1 MFDKSSTT
9 TTTPPHIGIMY
20 WVRSVHQ
27 SLTSQA
33 PLPPPHLVLELC
45 IGLGP
50 SINVWPVKHH
60 YHHLTN
66 HPTTTIPSYSYVP
79 IIPYL
84 SMDVLCFATK
94 YNSNTI
100 YDHGESL
107 WENVAP
113 YWPVMEFEQVD
124 QLYWLNLS
132 LLLTRGGK
140 NPFHLDDLL
149 HEQRKYTVAAFRG
162 GSSCLYS
169 PSNW

>member
-1 MFDKSSTT
+1 
-9 TTTPPHIGIMY
+9 MY
-20 WVRSVHQ
+20 LVRSIHQ
-27 SLTSQA
+27 SLPSQA

-100 YDHGESL
+100 HDHGEIL

-113 YWPVMEFEQVD
+113 YWPVMPFSAIKVKQYSWKFPASNQYYELLI
-124 QLYWLNLS
+124 QLTYI
-132 LLLTRGGK
+132 
-140 NPFHLDDLL
+140 
-149 HEQRKYTVAAFRG
+149 YTVHFKETCAVFCLWLFRKHTTII
-162 GSSCLYS
+162 SYADNL
-169 PSNW
+169 